1 MNVFEAFLVPIV
13 SRGSGE
19 EESITVRSPKAL
31 SQNTDTE
38 VFEGTIKNKESQIA
52 YL

>member
-13 SRGSGE
+13 SRGSG